1 MKNYYST
8 CDDNVGQF
16 FQDASFVLSA
26 LVAAVEEGNLPGLEN
41 LFTVA
46 TNIDVNMAN
55 KVGCY
60 SKHVITPYVC
70 LVASHSKL
78 NFKIQ

>member
-1 MKNYYST
+1 MKNDYST
-8 CDDNVGQF
+8 CDGKVNQF

-26 LVAAVEEGNLPGLEN
+26 LVAAVEEENLPGLEN

-55 KVGCY
+55 KVSCCNRY
-60 SKHVITPYVC
+60 VIPP
-70 LVASHSKL
+70 
-78 NFKIQ
+78 